1 MPSMSVWTV
10 RSKFG
15 FALVSVL
22 LLISAL
28 ASHAQQRDKDSEA
41 PSANPGRPTISTPAT
56 LTPVGYLQFE
66 TGGLSARHSPE
77 VSSQLS
83 FNEVIKLAVHS
94 RLELIILAQ
103 PFARSHVGTTIEN
116 ASGDVSLGAQ
126 AVVYRGEGRRP
137 TIAASYFH
145 RVYAGQA
152 PDLDIGSSKQSFLLL
167 ASADVR
173 GFHCDAN
180 GFFNEMTESTVRRIQ
195 LGQTFSVSH
204 PIKGRFSA
212 GGEIWHFT
220 QPFLHGH
227 AIGGL
232 WTIGYTAR
240 RNLVFDAGFNRGL
253 TSTSTRWQVFAGF
266 TYMLPHK
273 LWR

>member
-1 MPSMSVWTV
+1 MLSMSTWTV
-10 RSKFG
+10 RSKTG
-15 FALVSVL
+15 FAFVYVL
-22 LLISAL
+22 FLISAL
-28 ASHAQQRDKDSEA
+28 QAQQQEKEG

-66 TGGLSARHSPE
+66 TGALSARHSPE
-77 VSSQLS
+77 VFSQLS
-83 FNEVIKLAVHS
+83 FNEVVKLAVHS
-94 RLELIILAQ
+94 RLELLVSAQ

-126 AVVYRGEGRRP
+126 AVVYRGEGPKP

-145 RVYAGQA
+145 RIYAGQA

-173 GFHCDAN
+173 GFHYDAN
-180 GFFNEMTESTVRRIQ
+180 GFVNEMTDNNISRLQ
-195 LGQTFSVSH
+195 LGQTLSVSH
-204 PIKGRFSA
+204 PIRGRFSA

-227 AIGGL
+227 AVGSL
-232 WTIGYTAR
+232 WTVGYTAH

-266 TYMLPHK
+266 TYLLPHK